1 MRRPSR
7 LLALITSIVVA
18 TGLMSLTAPAAFA
31 AGQSEVTLLKE
42 VSTPNVVPGET
53 FSYDLTVGCSAIDIG
68 TGCTDAVLTDPV
80 PAGFEIVTVDIGD
93 GLEANDPVITG
104 NTVTVTFTEPLS
116 DPVGAIGLAASS
128 TGMVTITVRVREDF
142 PFDQSGIAIPN
153 TGTLDASNAM
163 APATSTA
170 LVTPTVERTLLAA
183 AEKSFSPAS
192 AANAPGTVTTA
203 TLTGRNAS
211 NAPVDRL
218 IVTDPIDP
226 TAEPNPFEYLGVTGL
241 GQVTLP
247 AGADRVQVDVWDG
260 ASWVLGAPAAV
271 ATLPDGVELSA
282 VGGLR
287 FTFDNSTGTQLPL
300 GAAAII
306 DIDLEQRE
314 NVTGIAGATDVAN
327 VVTATVELADATAD
341 ASATGVYSIVP
352 TVVDITATKA
362 FEPDAIVHGESST
375 VTTTV
380 TNDSTDPVT
389 SLSITESSGSII
401 PAGIEFDAFT
411 DGVDWPMGAT
421 GASVTWTYR
430 DGTVETSAAGAE
442 NTLPTPSAGKSVA
455 GYTVTFTGLIAAG
468 AEATVPF
475 GITTDPAF
483 APTPFVWVNTIE
495 GSATAVDGTVGTTRA
510 TDELTIYDE
519 HLAIE
524 VAKRI
529 APASILSVPGSPA
542 TVLLPTELL
551 PFPASTTNAEQI
563 VVQDPQ
569 VLPAVPSPNPWW
581 NSFNATAITQTAIP
595 ANASLTVQYWDGTQ
609 FVDLAGATGVA
620 GPRIFSMPIPAELR
634 DSIQGLRF
642 QFDSEIGFAPGTK
655 VQPNFA
661 VALRADKRDASG
673 PAAGGDDVIEN
684 CASAAAAATNIDPAS
699 GVTAAPCPT
708 ITLVPVEPGEGD
720 LIEKTFLE
728 SSPGAGQTVI
738 ARSGDTIPARIDWS
752 TGGYADL
759 DTVVISDTADPATT
773 PVEDTVFNAF
783 NVTGVAPI
791 TAEQDPWLQYDQVLR
806 VELFDGTDWVQTQN
820 DPCASA
826 CDGTFPGV
834 TFTAGE
840 QAKAV
845 GVRLVFAESPT
856 RAAKTIGDPTAPQ
869 VGSGVARSIGND
881 RSFVLDFQVRDLVRV
896 PVSTPDPVV
905 GSREYNAGPG
915 TPGQVVNTARAS
927 GLDAAGDLVVTD
939 VDADTVTLIDVPLNV
954 QVDKTWTGGP
964 LGIPPVGTAQSS
976 FPSGRA
982 SITATNVTAAK
993 VDSLS
998 ITEPNP
1004 ATTTTPFDV
1013 FNIKGFVTISQ
1024 PSGTTET
1031 VVDLT
1036 SADGSVQTVTRAVAL
1051 AMTEAQLADVVS
1063 VRVLHTGRI
1072 DSGAQATLR
1081 LDTRL
1086 RATHRST
1093 DAPVTVADS
1102 AVAND
1107 TIAQVADL
1115 GGSPDSSPTATDDA
1129 SMVLQPTS
1137 ISVTA
1142 GKSFDVASQQ
1152 EPNRAPI
1159 VMTLS
1164 GRPGGSVRAVE
1175 LVLTDDAGTFWNAFD
1190 YVAPAQ
1196 QLTLTAPINRVQL
1209 DVCVGRDFTDVSLDC
1224 VASGGTWVNG
1234 TSLTAAQ
1241 FSVASLPAGV
1251 TAAEVEGVRY
1261 TFTRADG
1268 AFWENPATPLQ
1279 QVPVSVQRRVELR
1292 SGGEVPST
1300 LPGNQPAPGES
1311 VAGTFSNR
1319 VVADVTGALT
1329 GGDGAPALSAT
1340 DDADA
1345 SVRYIH
1351 SNNAVTVAK
1360 TPTGVQS
1367 PGRVINYGLAVTNSG
1382 NTPIVNPV
1390 VTDRL
1395 PSDAG
1400 GVQLI
1405 FDPSADPATS
1415 PYSYALTGAAPG
1427 TPTGPALPTD
1437 GADVTASVNPGADV
1451 ITFTFP
1457 RGSVLEVGQTY
1468 RITVQLVFRPG
1479 LTANTVVTNTMGV
1492 TGDRA
1497 WDACSGGASGRLD
1510 PATGECRTNTSVTVQ
1525 LAGAIRGVK
1534 SVKADDPELGTN
1546 AVNGATSCAPNTA
1559 GFYRGG
1565 CVPVTKPGGTE
1576 TWRSVL
1582 TNVGT
1587 LPMNRMVAIDRLPT
1601 LGDTGA
1607 NSALPR
1613 RSEWRP
1619 SWTGVASLA
1628 VAGPS
1633 ASMKTYY
1640 TTAANPCVA
1649 DLNTTGPGCAPGQWS
1664 IWDDA
1669 AAAAVDPA
1677 TVTSLKFVVDFA
1689 TPLQPAG
1696 TISIDLQT
1704 RTPAYSPTAGTD
1716 TIAWNTVAVA
1726 GRTVSGATIGTTPA
1740 TEGNKV
1746 GVALA
1751 TGPLQAVKELAGAG
1765 ASQYAP
1771 ATFTGA
1777 VTCVSAGE
1785 DIPVRPIT
1793 LAADGTPV
1801 SVPDLPWGA
1810 ECTIAED
1817 DNGQTS
1823 EEINT
1828 VRIVRAPQTVP
1839 VVIATNTYDLAGL
1852 VVEKSVATDAVDQ
1865 DGNPVS
1871 YGPFDIAVQCT
1882 FLEAAVYA
1890 DGFSAEVPMTATLAD
1905 GDSVSFTG
1913 LPARAECAV
1922 SETDA
1927 KGATSTSIAITT
1939 ADSAAGPI
1947 DASTAPV
1954 TLTAD
1959 ADGAPTNTAAIVN
1972 GFSDGSLEVTKVV
1985 TGPGAELYGAG
1996 PFVVHATC
2004 TLTDPSGTRVVWD
2017 GDIEL
2022 GGDLPLVATVEHL
2035 AAGAVCAMDETE
2047 TGGADIVDIA
2057 RAADPIAAG
2066 VTTPFTVTNTFLL
2079 GALQVT
2085 KVVEGDGADRYG
2097 QGVFSVEVSC
2107 VRDVDG
2113 EAVDVEIP
2121 GGPAREVSIGGG
2133 LVADFDQLPVGAEC
2147 RIVESLNGGATNSVI
2162 TIGSGTDAESGS
2174 GTQGVETLI
2183 QPDVA
2188 IAAVVTNVF
2197 EVGSI
2202 TVTKQ
2207 LAGAAAAAHADASFT
2222 VALSCLLDVDGEVVQ
2237 VDVPDGAE
2245 RTLSRA
2251 TGLTASYGELPIG
2264 AECELVE
2271 TDAGGATS
2279 TTITP
2284 NDGDDTVGSVTVESA
2299 AAAEIT
2305 VVNTFDPAPVVPSNP
2320 DGSLTSTGF
2329 TGAWLWIGGGLLLLL
2344 GTLLFVLSAA
2354 RRARS
2359 MRP

>member
-1 MRRPSR
+1 MRRRSR
-7 LLALITSIVVA
+7 LLALFTSIVVA

-31 AGQSEVTLLKE
+31 EGPSEVTLLKE

-53 FSYDLTVGCSAIDIG
+53 FSYDLTVGCSALDTG
-68 TGCTDAVLTDPV
+68 TGCTNAVLTDPI
-80 PAGFEIVTVDIGD
+80 PEGFEILAVDVGQ
-93 GLEANDPVITG
+93 GVSAADPVITG
-104 NTVTVTFTEPLS
+104 NTVTVTFTDQLE
-116 DPVGAIGLAASS
+116 DPAGAVGLMDSS
-128 TGMVTITVRVREDF
+128 TGVVTITVRVRDDF
-142 PFDQSGIAIPN
+142 PFAQSGLPVPN
-153 TGTLDASNAM
+153 TGTLNASNAI
-163 APATSTA
+163 APANSTA
-170 LVTPTVERTLLAA
+170 IVTPTVERTLLAG
-183 AEKSFSPAS
+183 AEKSFAPAS
-192 AANAPGTVTTA
+192 AANEPGTATTA
-203 TLTGRNAS
+203 TLIGRNAS
-211 NAPVDRL
+211 NGPVDRL
-218 IVTDPIDP
+218 VVTDPIDP
-226 TAEPNPFEYLGVTGL
+226 TAAPNPFQYLGVTAL

-247 AGADRVQVDVWDG
+247 EGADRVQVDVWDG
-260 ASWVLGAPAAV
+260 TDWVIGSPAAT
-271 ATLPDGVELSA
+271 ATLPDGVDPASI
-282 VGGLR
+282 GGLR
-287 FTFDNSTGTQLPL
+287 FTFDNSGGAQLPL
-300 GAAAII
+300 GATATI
-306 DIDLEQRE
+306 DVDLEQRE
-314 NVTGIAGATDVAN
+314 NVAGIAGPTDVAN
-327 VVTATVELADATAD
+327 VVTATVVLGDESDD

-352 TVVDITATKA
+352 TVVDVAATKS

-380 TNDSTDPVT
+380 TNDSTDAVT
-389 SLSITESSGSII
+389 SLSITEPSGSSI
-401 PAGIEFDAFT
+401 PEGIEFDAFT
-411 DGVDWPMGAT
+411 TGVVWPMGAT

-430 DGTVETSAAGAE
+430 DGTTETIAAGAAD
-442 NTLPTPSAGKSVA
+442 TLPAPATGKQVA
-455 GYTVTFTGLIAAG
+455 GYTVTFTGTIAAG

-475 GITTDPAF
+475 GITTDPDF
-483 APTPFVWVNTIE
+483 APTPFVWDNLIE
-495 GSATAVDGTVGTTRA
+495 GSATAVDGTVGTTTA
-510 TDELTIYDE
+510 SDQLTIYDE
-519 HLAIE
+519 HLAVE

-551 PFPASTTNAEQI
+551 PFPASTTNADQI

-581 NSFNATAITQTAIP
+581 NSFDATAITQTAIP
-595 ANASLTVQYWDGTQ
+595 ANATLTVQYWDGTQ
-609 FVDLAGATGVA
+609 FVDLPGATGVA

-634 DSIQGLRF
+634 GSIQGLRF

-655 VQPNFA
+655 VQPNFG

-673 PAAGGDDVIEN
+673 AAAGGDDVIEN
-684 CASAAAAATNIDPAS
+684 CAAAGASAANIDPAT
-699 GVTAAPCPT
+699 GVTAVPCPT
-708 ITLVPVEPGEGD
+708 ITLIPVEPGQGD

-738 ARSGDTIPARIDWS
+738 ARSGDSIPARIDWS

-783 NVTGVAPI
+783 NVTGVDPI

-806 VELFDGTDWVQTQN
+806 VELYDGDGWVEAQN
-820 DPCASA
+820 DPCPGA

-834 TFTAGE
+834 SFTAAE
-840 QAKAV
+840 QASTV

-856 RAAKTIGDPTAPQ
+856 RAATIGDDPTAPQ

-896 PVSTPDPVV
+896 PVTDPDPAV

-927 GLDAAGDLVVTD
+927 GLDSAGDLVVTD
-939 VDADTVTLIDVPLNV
+939 VDSDTVTLIDVPLNV

-964 LGIPPVGTAQSS
+964 LGIPPLGTDQAF

-982 SITATNVTAAK
+982 SIVATNVTAAK

-1004 ATTTTPFDV
+1004 DSTSAPFDV

-1024 PSGTTET
+1024 PAGTVDT
-1031 VVDLT
+1031 VVELT
-1036 SADGSVQTVTRAVAL
+1036 ASDGSVQTVSRTTAL
-1051 AMTEAQLADVVS
+1051 GMTEAQLVDVVS

-1072 DSGAQATLR
+1072 DSGAQATLT

-1107 TIAQVADL
+1107 TVAQVADL

-1129 SMVLQPTS
+1129 SMVLQAMS

-1142 GKSFDVASQQ
+1142 GKTFNTVSQQ

-1159 VMTLS
+1159 TMTLS

-1190 YVAPAQ
+1190 YVGLAPQ
-1196 QLTLTAPINRVQL
+1196 ITLTAPINRVQM
-1209 DVCVGRDFTDVSLDC
+1209 DVCVGRDFSDVSLDC

-1234 TSLTAAQ
+1234 TARTASQ
-1241 FSVASLPAGV
+1241 FNASPLPDSVAASD
-1251 TAAEVEGVRY
+1251 VEGVRY

-1268 AFWENPATPLQ
+1268 AFWENPASPLQ
-1279 QVPVSVQRRVELR
+1279 QVPVAVQRRVDLR

-1300 LPGNQPAPGES
+1300 LAGNQPAPGES
-1311 VAGTFSNR
+1311 AAGVFSNR

-1329 GGDGAPALSAT
+1329 GGEGAPALTAT

-1345 SVRYIH
+1345 TVGYIH

-1405 FDPSADPATS
+1405 FDPAADPASS
-1415 PYSYALTGAAPG
+1415 PYSYALTGAAPS
-1427 TPTGPALPTD
+1427 TPNGPALPTD
-1437 GADVTASVNPGADV
+1437 GADVTASVNSGADV

-1457 RGSVLEVGQTY
+1457 EGSVLEVGQTY

-1497 WDACSGGASGRLD
+1497 WDACSGRLD
-1510 PATGECRTNTSVTVQ
+1510 ATTGECRTNTSVTVQ

-1534 SVKADDPELGTN
+1534 TVKADDTELGTN
-1546 AVNGATSCAPNTA
+1546 AVNGAVDCKPNQA

-1576 TWRSVL
+1576 TWRAVL

-1587 LPMNRMVAIDRLPT
+1587 LPMNRMVAIDRLPKV
-1601 LGDTGA
+1601 GDTGA

-1613 RSEWRP
+1613 RSEWQP
-1619 SWTGVASLA
+1619 SWTGVATLA
-1628 VAGPS
+1628 VAGPT
-1633 ASMKTYY
+1633 ASMTTYY
-1640 TTAANPCVA
+1640 TTAANPCVS
-1649 DLNTTGPGCAPGQWS
+1649 DLNTTGAQCAPGSWLV
-1664 IWDDA
+1664 WDSA

-1677 TVTSLKFVVDFA
+1677 TVTSLKFVVDFGTA
-1689 TPLQPAG
+1689 LPPAG
-1696 TISIDLQT
+1696 TVSIDLQT
-1704 RTPAYSPTAGTD
+1704 RTPAYSPTAGPD
-1716 TIAWNTVAVA
+1716 TIAWNTIAVA
-1726 GRTVSGATIGTTPA
+1726 GRTVSGQTIGTTPA

-1751 TGPLQAVKELAGAG
+1751 TGPLEALKELAGDG
-1765 ASQYAP
+1765 AERYAP
-1771 ATFTGA
+1771 ATFTGD
-1777 VTCVSAGE
+1777 VTCVSVGE

-1793 LAADGTPV
+1793 LSADGTPV

-1823 EEINT
+1823 EQINT
-1828 VRIVRAPQTVP
+1828 VTIVRPPQTVP

-1865 DGNPVS
+1865 DGTPVS
-1871 YGPFDIAVQCT
+1871 YGPFDVAVQCL
-1882 FLEAAVYA
+1882 FLDEPVYA
-1890 DGFSAEVPMTATLAD
+1890 DGFSAETPMTATLAD
-1905 GDSVSFTG
+1905 GESASFTG
-1913 LPARAECAV
+1913 LPARADCTV
-1922 SETDA
+1922 TETDP
-1927 KGATSTSIAITT
+1927 KGAVSTSITMTT
-1939 ADSAAGPI
+1939 ADGAAEPV
-1947 DASTAPV
+1947 DATDAPV

-1959 ADGAPTNTAAIVN
+1959 ADGEPTNTASIVN
-1972 GFSDGSLEVTKVV
+1972 GFADGALEITKVV

-1996 PFVVHATC
+1996 PFVVHAVC
-2004 TLTDPSGTRVVWD
+2004 TLTDDSGTRVVWD
-2017 GDIEL
+2017 GDVTL
-2022 GGDLPLVATVEHL
+2022 GGDLPLVATIEHL
-2035 AAGAVCAMDETE
+2035 AAGAVCAMTETQ

-2057 RAADPIAAG
+2057 SSADPIAPDATVG
-2066 VTTPFTVTNTFLL
+2066 FTVTNTFLL
-2079 GALQVT
+2079 GSLEVT
-2085 KVVEGDGADRYG
+2085 KAVAGDGAERYG
-2097 QGVFSVEVSC
+2097 QGVFTVQLSC
-2107 VRDVDG
+2107 VRTVDG
-2113 EAVDVEIP
+2113 ESVAVEIP
-2121 GGPAREVSIGGG
+2121 GGPTREVSIDGG
-2133 LVADFDQLPVGAEC
+2133 LIADFDALPVGAEC
-2147 RIVESLNGGATNSVI
+2147 RIVESLSGGATNSII
-2162 TIGSGTDAESGS
+2162 TIGSGEGAETGS
-2174 GTQGVETLI
+2174 GTEGVETTI
-2183 QPDVA
+2183 QSDA
-2188 IAAVVTNVF
+2188 TLAATITNVF

-2202 TVTKQ
+2202 TVTKE
-2207 LAGAAAAAHADASFT
+2207 LAGAAAAANADKTFT
-2222 VALSCLLDVDGEVVQ
+2222 VALSCLADVDGESAAVEI
-2237 VDVPDGAE
+2237 PGGAE
-2245 RTLSRA
+2245 RTLSRD
-2251 TGLTASYGELPIG
+2251 TGLTAEYAELPVG

-2279 TTITP
+2279 TAITP
-2284 NDGDDTVGSVTVESA
+2284 NDGDAAVGVVTVA
-2299 AAAEIT
+2299 AGEAATIA
-2305 VVNTFDPAPVVPSNP
+2305 VVNTFDPAPVVPADPGSALT
-2320 DGSLTSTGF
+2320 DGSLSSTGF
-2329 TGAWLWIGGGLLLLL
+2329 AGAWLWIVGGVLALLGALLL
-2344 GTLLFVLSAA
+2344 VLSG
-2354 RRARS
+2354 RRRRGSAQ
-2359 MRP
+2359 